1 MSIFLTLEIATV
13 VLLEVDQTIKR
24 QCSVFL
30 DILSNNILFRI
41 EDSFIFLQ
49 IEEDEMMRPI
59 ARKAQGDCQISLTAT
74 AS

>member
-41 EDSFIFLQ
+41 EDPFIFFRLKKT
-49 IEEDEMMRPI
+49 R
-59 ARKAQGDCQISLTAT
+59 
-74 AS
+74 